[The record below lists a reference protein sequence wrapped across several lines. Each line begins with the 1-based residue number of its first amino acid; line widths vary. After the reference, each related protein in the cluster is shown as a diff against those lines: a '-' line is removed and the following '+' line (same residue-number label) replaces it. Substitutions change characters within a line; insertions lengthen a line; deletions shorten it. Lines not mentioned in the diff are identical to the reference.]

1 MQYEEIHMSKN
12 WNALPTFMYVVV
24 AVEDCVIV
32 TYISCIVEAHKRAI
46 AGDQIGIG
54 GKNTVGR
61 NTVGLGKR
69 G

>member
-1 MQYEEIHMSKN
+1 MSQI

-54 GKNTVGR
+54 KKKHGR
-61 NTVGLGKR
+61 VREKGLG
-69 G
+69 